1 MKHVVTNL
9 SKKPIVLPFAS
20 GALSLKPGES
30 AEADVGIAAAARI
43 ARHGVAGFQAI
54 AKAFEPL
61 LALLPPF
68 ATPFDDEPEEDG
80 PEDDTQP
87 SDPLNQHQG
96 DET

>member
-9 SKKPIVLPFAS
+9 SKKPITLPLAQ

-30 AEADVGIAAAARI
+30 KEADVGIAAALRI
-43 ARHGVAGFQAI
+43 ARHGIVGFQAI

-68 ATPFDDEPEEDG
+68 ATPFDDDE
-80 PEDDTQP
+80 PEDDTPP
-87 SDPLNQHQG
+87 SDPLDQHQG